1 MNYQTA
7 ISHLKALGC
16 EINGGYII
24 SDGFRFGRIG
34 EDSLFT
40 DDDRCPVI
48 PIESISAFQIIDEGS
63 FGIHL
68 IVQMNDG
75 STIKPKRSELPPK
88 NHVFIKEMRL
98 KGTDP
103 IIDL

>member
-34 EDSLFT
+34 EETRAAGEALIEKGLLDIPLERT
-40 DDDRCPVI
+40 REITRDRLQR
-48 PIESISAFQIIDEGS
+48 IENGERDFR
-63 FGIHL
+63 F
-68 IVQMNDG
+68 
-75 STIKPKRSELPPK
+75 
-88 NHVFIKEMRL
+88 
-98 KGTDP
+98 
-103 IIDL
+103 